1 MAWQKGQSGNPGG
14 RPRMAEGVRQ
24 ALKENGAK
32 AAERMRSM
40 LEDDTAWGPKGWL
53 DSKTQVKLLDTAIIR
68 GYGSQP
74 ADEQASL
81 PPGAAMAGL
90 LRDVYEGIK
99 GEMPEMRHARPAGS
113 TELPSPDVIE
123 GQTAREEQRSGD
135 DDGNDDEPDTS
146 EPEDDEQVDRQQS
159 DEAPPRPRA
168 RKRRA
173 P

>member
-1 MAWQKGQSGNPGG
+1 MG
-14 RPRMAEGVRQ
+14 EGVRQ

-74 ADEQASL
+74 ADEQAHL

-123 GQTAREEQRSGD
+123 GEANETAGGKQNDGKIPSHILRKGEVPKNPDATGD
-135 DDGNDDEPDTS
+135 DQDATGDVP
-146 EPEDDEQVDRQQS
+146 PVDRRQS
-159 DEAPPRPRA
+159 EDSGPRPRA